1 MIQELQSK
9 ILEQQQT
16 LSVAQKIDAEKEEII
31 KQLQN
36 AWLQLVEHWKELEQ
50 QRQELAL
57 ILEQE
62 RIEARNL
69 NLNFSQVCIQIC

>member
-9 ILEQQQT
+9 ILEQQQN
-16 LSVAQKIDAEKEEII
+16 LSVAQKVDSEKEEII

-50 QRQELAL
+50 QRQELAI

-62 RIEARNL
+62 RMEARNL
-69 NLNFSQVCIQIC
+69 NLNFTQV

>member
-9 ILEQQQT
+9 ILEQQQN
-16 LSVAQKIDAEKEEII
+16 LSVAQKVDAEKEEII
-31 KQLQN
+31 KQLQS

-62 RIEARNL
+62 RIDARNV
-69 NLNFSQVCIQIC
+69 NLNFTLV